1 MAEIVSSAYSDDGQ
15 RHRVRRGV
23 EDIHAPHDEPDTGVS
38 ITAELSDHRVQRERP
53 EEDEQVDN
61 AIYEQPNES
70 EENASHPSGSIGD
83 HDILSENIK
92 PTNFKKFGKNYS
104 KPFTVKPAC
113 DESDGGMSKEAHR
126 STVTKVSQQQV
137 AVVSQIVAVPDTSR
151 SIQNFGIGYDK
162 LYAEFRDELIAEY
175 ASMRGCYMGE
185 YQGNYDQNT
194 SRKDD
199 RIAEM
204 NAAIQAQVDYIK
216 ELYDL
221 KHRK

>member
-1 MAEIVSSAYSDDGQ
+1 M
-15 RHRVRRGV
+15 
-23 EDIHAPHDEPDTGVS
+23 
-38 ITAELSDHRVQRERP
+38 QRERP
-53 EEDEQVDN
+53 DEDFDN

-92 PTNFKKFGKNYS
+92 PTNFKKFGRANPN
-104 KPFTVKPAC
+104 KPFTVKADADS
-113 DESDGGMSKEAHR
+113 DEAVSKEAHR
-126 STVTKVSQQQV
+126 SNVTKSVQQV

-162 LYAEFRDELIAEY
+162 IYAEFRDELVAEY
-175 ASMRGCYMGE
+175 AQMRGCYMGE
-185 YQGNYDQNT
+185 YQDNYEQNT

-204 NAAIQAQVDYIK
+204 NGAIQSQVDYIK

-221 KHRK
+221 KQRKQKRQGTFNDHTCGKFA